1 MSLYKMLGY
10 QEKGFVPEAVP
21 PIPSAHVLRMRVL
34 ELRAGYEY
42 VSVDVHTADRVRWK
56 ALSDRNRYMSPY
68 WSLDGAVVAPL
79 LLAAPLL
86 ERVYLDKVRFSAAQ
100 VEALTAAVVAGT
112 ALRRMRLICIDSG
125 SSCLHQVQPLLDTLL
140 VRMREFCPLFQSGLV
155 SPDRDTY
162 GKFWQKH
169 YCKDN
174 WQKEFD

>member
-1 MSLYKMLGY
+1 LHKMLGY

-34 ELRAGYEY
+34 ELHEGFEY

-56 ALSDRNRYMSPY
+56 ALSDQERYMSPY
-68 WSLDGAVVAPL
+68 WSLDGAVMTRM

-86 ERVYLDKVRFSAAQ
+86 ERVYLDRVSFSAAQ

-125 SSCLHQVQPLLDTLL
+125 SSRPRQVVQPLLDVLL
-140 VRMREFCPLFQSGLV
+140 ARMRQFCPRFQSGLV

-169 YCKDN
+169 YCKDDL
-174 WQKEFD
+174 QKEFD